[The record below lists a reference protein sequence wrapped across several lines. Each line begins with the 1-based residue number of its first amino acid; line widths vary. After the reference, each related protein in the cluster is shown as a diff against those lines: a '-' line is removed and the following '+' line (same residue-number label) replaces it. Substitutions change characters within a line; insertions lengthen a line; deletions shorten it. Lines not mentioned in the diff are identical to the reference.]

1 MGVHGRAF
9 MRAFIH
15 ACATLLLSLD
25 TRHSSFR
32 PQHELLLLL
41 SLAGAA
47 PSLFLNAWRLPLLPS
62 LQVLRLVLETRGSSP
77 GPQHESSRAFMSR
90 AAPLPRVL
98 RAIYRLAPVTCRARA
113 RARFARCWRRQVML
127 QLNRVQPT
135 PPCPRSLRRRPS
147 WRPAQ
152 ACLDGGVGGPV
163 QQRPCSSRRRP
174 GRRLAH
180 IYGGPAPPWPGS
192 FIRSRQLP
200 LQRLVLMAGRHCRG
214 PALLTAALAC
224 ERLALTAS

>member
-1 MGVHGRAF
+1 MRAWVCMGVRLCVRLF
-9 MRAFIH
+9 MRAPLFSSRLTRAATPFVLNTSCSFSCPWH
-15 ACATLLLSLD
+15 AL
-25 TRHSSFR
+25 
-32 PQHELLLLL
+32 
-41 SLAGAA
+41 
-47 PSLFLNAWRLPLLPS
+47 LLPS
-62 LQVLRLVLETRGSSP
+62 SSTPGVARCFRVSRFSVSFLKRAAPPLVLNTNP
-77 GPQHESSRAFMSR
+77 FMSR

-98 RAIYRLAPVTCRARA
+98 RAVYRLTPVTYPARA
-113 RARFARCWRRQVML
+113 RATRAML
-127 QLNRVQPT
+127 ATSGDAPAQPG
-135 PPCPRSLRRRPS
+135 PADAALPRSLRRRPS

-192 FIRSRQLP
+192 FKRSRQLP
-200 LQRLVLMAGRHCRG
+200 LQRLALMAGRHCRG

>member
-41 SLAGAA
+41 SLARAA
-47 PSLFLNAWRLPLLPS
+47 PSLFLNAWRRPLHPS

-98 RAIYRLAPVTCRARA
+98 RAVYRLTPVTYPARA
-113 RARFARCWRRQVML
+113 RATRAML
-127 QLNRVQPT
+127 ATSGDAPAQPG
-135 PPCPRSLRRRPS
+135 PADARSLRRRPS

-192 FIRSRQLP
+192 FKRSRQLP
-200 LQRLVLMAGRHCRG
+200 LQRLALMAGRHCRG

-224 ERLALTAS
+224 ERLALRAS

>member
-25 TRHSSFR
+25 TRRYSIR
-32 PQHELLLLL
+32 PQHELLFLL
-41 SLAGAA
+41 SLARAA
-47 PSLFLNAWRLPLLPS
+47 PSLFLNAWRRPLHPS

-98 RAIYRLAPVTCRARA
+98 RAIYRIAPVTCPARA
-113 RARFARCWRRQVML
+113 RAFRAML
-127 QLNRVQPT
+127 ATSGDAPAQPG
-135 PPCPRSLRRRPS
+135 PADAALPRSLRRRPS

-192 FIRSRQLP
+192 FKRSRQLP
-200 LQRLVLMAGRHCRG
+200 LQRLALMAGRHCRG

>member
-9 MRAFIH
+9 MRVFIH

-25 TRHSSFR
+25 TRHSSFC

-41 SLAGAA
+41 SLARAA
-47 PSLFLNAWRLPLLPS
+47 PSLFLNAWRRPLHPS
-62 LQVLRLVLETRGSSP
+62 LQLLRLVLETRGSSP

-98 RAIYRLAPVTCRARA
+98 RAIYRLAPVTCPARA

-135 PPCPRSLRRRPS
+135 PPCPALFAAAPAGDRLRLASTAASAGR
-147 WRPAQ
+147 
-152 ACLDGGVGGPV
+152 
-163 QQRPCSSRRRP
+163 CSS
-174 GRRLAH
+174 
-180 IYGGPAPPWPGS
+180 
-192 FIRSRQLP
+192 
-200 LQRLVLMAGRHCRG
+200 G
-214 PALLTAALAC
+214 PALLVAAPAGDWLTSTAA
-224 ERLALTAS
+224 RRRSGPALSNAAASGPCNGSP

>member
-25 TRHSSFR
+25 TRRNSIR
-32 PQHELLLLL
+32 PQHELLFLL
-41 SLAGAA
+41 SLARAA
-47 PSLFLNAWRLPLLPS
+47 PSLFLNAWRRPLLPS
-62 LQVLRLVLETRGSSP
+62 LQVLRLVFETRGSSP
-77 GPQHESSRAFMSR
+77 GPQHESFHVTRSSSSKSPARR
-90 AAPLPRVL
+90 LPPH
-98 RAIYRLAPVTCRARA
+98 ASDISPPRARA
-113 RARFARCWRRQVML
+113 TRAML
-127 QLNRVQPT
+127 ATSGDAPAQPG
-135 PPCPRSLRRRPS
+135 PADAALPRSLRRRPS

-192 FIRSRQLP
+192 FKRSRQLP
-200 LQRLVLMAGRHCRG
+200 LQRLALMAGRHCRG